1 MSIKNYHHGDLK
13 KQMILKGLELL
24 NEKGTDGFSLR
35 KIAAMCDV
43 SHTAPYKHFKDK
55 HDLINEISNYVISE
69 FDNSIINS
77 LDKSLNPKDLMIE
90 IGKSYIKFMVEN
102 SNYLK
107 FLMFNDSLFS
117 AKMVDGDILNSNSKS
132 FNIFKDNAIKMFECY
147 GIEKEE
153 YTLNIITMWSVV
165 QGVSVLVANKNIV
178 LDCDYD
184 ILLDKI
190 LRNKLKLD

>member
-1 MSIKNYHHGDLK
+1 
-13 KQMILKGLELL
+13 
-24 NEKGTDGFSLR
+24 
-35 KIAAMCDV
+35 
-43 SHTAPYKHFKDK
+43 
-55 HDLINEISNYVISE
+55 
-69 FDNSIINS
+69 
-77 LDKSLNPKDLMIE
+77 
-90 IGKSYIKFMVEN
+90 
-102 SNYLK
+102 
-107 FLMFNDSLFS
+107 
-117 AKMVDGDILNSNSKS
+117 
-132 FNIFKDNAIKMFECY
+132 MFECY